1 MSSSHMLSYG
11 HTALACAGLAG
22 LLSLGGCSLLA
33 GHARASAPPPV
44 VAQSDTPSPS
54 DTVAQAPQTDTDAL
68 ALSSDAAEP
77 AAADQPADQPA
88 ADQPGTTT
96 VLADAAS
103 ALKASAPKNYVVRRG
118 DTLWGIANMFLRDPW
133 LWPEIWYVNPEIHNP
148 HLIYPGDTVRL
159 ALQRNGRTALQ
170 IVRRERG
177 PGERGAGGLTD
188 TRLEPLLRSSPLNT
202 PIETIPY
209 AALAAFIS
217 HPAVLTSAQL
227 AAAPY
232 IVALAQNHDVAGTGT
247 ELYIKKLDAPAG
259 TRYSVM
265 HIDEPLID
273 PDSGARLGYVA
284 IYTGTAQISRPGR
297 ISEGVLTNS
306 ARETLQGDVLIPDQR
321 TPTVD
326 FVPHPPA
333 RPVAGRV
340 IDVIDNVLL
349 AGQDQVVVLNRGS
362 DAGLT
367 RGNVLT
373 ADQAV
378 TQVRDRCA
386 SIQNEPTCFH
396 SMVALPT
403 DTAGTLLVFKVYP
416 RVSYALIL
424 GDTVPIQ
431 VGDHVRSP

>member
-1 MSSSHMLSYG
+1 MSSIHMLRYG
-11 HTALACAGLAG
+11 HAALACAGLAS
-22 LLSLGGCSLLA
+22 LLSLGGCSSLA
-33 GHARASAPPPV
+33 GHVRAGQAGASTPLPV
-44 VAQSDTPSPS
+44 TAQNGTPS
-54 DTVAQAPQTDTDAL
+54 DTAAAQVPQTDTDAL
-68 ALSSDAAEP
+68 ALRGDTV
-77 AAADQPADQPA
+77 DQGEAT
-88 ADQPGTTT
+88 DQPGTTT
-96 VLADAAS
+96 VLADATS
-103 ALKASAPKNYVVRRG
+103 AVKASAPKNYVVQRG

-170 IVRRERG
+170 IVRRERSG
-177 PGERGAGGLTD
+177 GASGGLTA

-209 AALAAFIS
+209 SALAAFIS
-217 HPAVLTSAQL
+217 HPVVLTSAQI

-232 IVALAQNHDVAGTGT
+232 IIALAQNHNVAGTGH
-247 ELYIKKLDAPAG
+247 ELYVSKLDAPAG
-259 TRYSVM
+259 ARYNVM
-265 HIDEPLID
+265 HIDEPLVD
-273 PDSGARLGYVA
+273 PQTGARLGYVA
-284 IYTGTAQISRPGR
+284 IYTGTAQVTRPGR
-297 ISEGVLTNS
+297 IAEAVLTKS

-326 FVPHPPA
+326 FVPHPPTRA
-333 RPVAGRV
+333 VEGRV
-340 IDVIDNVLL
+340 IDVVDNVQL
-349 AGQDQVVVLNRGS
+349 AGQNQVVVLNRGT
-362 DAGLT
+362 DAGLS

-386 SIQNEPTCFH
+386 SIQNQPTCFH
-396 SMVALPT
+396 AVVTLPT